1 MEIKLANI
9 CKAFDGRIVL
19 HNVNLTLAPGE
30 ITCLMGPSG
39 IGKTTLVNILAG
51 LLKADG
57 GEISGLNGLRVS
69 AVFQED
75 RLLEWETALRNVEF
89 VTRKR
94 GTGDGSA
101 VLRCAQ
107 DTEPSPCPTQLLTQA
122 GLGSHLH
129 KKAAEL
135 SGGMKR
141 RVCICRA
148 LAAEYDILL
157 LDEPFKGLDDGTKT
171 MIMNMVKK
179 HIRPGA
185 YVLCVTHDVSEVEI
199 LGGRLISLNR
209 KIRSSEIQNENS
221 PL

>member
-148 LAAEYDILL
+148 LLADYDLL
-157 LDEPFKGLDDGTKT
+157 ILDEPFKGLDEETKPK
-171 MIMNMVKK
+171 IMQLVKENL
-179 HIRPGA
+179 REGA
-185 YVLCVTHDVSEVEI
+185 CVLCVTHDAAEVEFLSGKLVKI
-199 LGGRLISLNR
+199 GKELIC
-209 KIRSSEIQNENS
+209 
-221 PL
+221 